1 MATLPGHGAESQ
13 ALPFAQR
20 LQSAAAAGGTLPL
33 QGTASSTCRAQSPRL
48 SPQSAF
54 HRWTRVR
61 LLLVQTERGVQQ
73 NNKDKKAGNL

>member
-13 ALPFAQR
+13 ALPFAQC

-33 QGTASSTCRAQSPRL
+33 QGAASQYLPSSKL
-48 SPQSAF
+48 SSQSAF
-54 HRWTRVR
+54 RRWTRVR
-61 LLLVQTERGVQQ
+61 LLLVQTERRVQQ